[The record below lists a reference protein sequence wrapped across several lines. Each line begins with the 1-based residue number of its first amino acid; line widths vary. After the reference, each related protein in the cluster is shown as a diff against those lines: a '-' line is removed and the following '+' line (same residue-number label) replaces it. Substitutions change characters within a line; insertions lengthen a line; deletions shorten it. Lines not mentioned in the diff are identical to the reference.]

1 MLRRY
6 ILFLKKRPLLTAAF
20 GIVYA
25 LVCIHFLPSDTSF
38 QMLLVRT
45 LLCGAMIFFL
55 YQISGEKTLLA
66 YYNST
71 GYVIKVALG
80 FWIFAF
86 LGGSLGMIGHL
97 IADTPYWDNMALHAL
112 TVFLMFVFVGLFEE
126 MAFRALIN
134 DAIIYRFRDKK
145 YVFVL
150 SAVCCSLV
158 FGAAHVIGA
167 DLSTPL
173 AWAQAA
179 GKTISTGVFGLVLL
193 ILYWKTRN
201 IWACGIVHGVYDFL
215 LSMSMCVF
223 QVDQEGISYVMSDDK
238 ALPVIIAY
246 GFMTVLELVILLFV
260 WLKVGRKI
268 DYQQIRENW

>member
-25 LVCIHFLPSDTSF
+25 LVCIHFLPSETSF

-86 LGGSLGMIGHL
+86 LGGSFGMIGHL
-97 IADTPYWDNMALHAL
+97 IADTPYWDNMALHHHL
-112 TVFLMFVFVGLFEE
+112 
-126 MAFRALIN
+126 
-134 DAIIYRFRDKK
+134 
-145 YVFVL
+145 
-150 SAVCCSLV
+150 
-158 FGAAHVIGA
+158 
-167 DLSTPL
+167 PL
-173 AWAQAA
+173 P
-179 GKTISTGVFGLVLL
+179 G
-193 ILYWKTRN
+193 
-201 IWACGIVHGVYDFL
+201 
-215 LSMSMCVF
+215 
-223 QVDQEGISYVMSDDK
+223 
-238 ALPVIIAY
+238 
-246 GFMTVLELVILLFV
+246 
-260 WLKVGRKI
+260 
-268 DYQQIRENW
+268 